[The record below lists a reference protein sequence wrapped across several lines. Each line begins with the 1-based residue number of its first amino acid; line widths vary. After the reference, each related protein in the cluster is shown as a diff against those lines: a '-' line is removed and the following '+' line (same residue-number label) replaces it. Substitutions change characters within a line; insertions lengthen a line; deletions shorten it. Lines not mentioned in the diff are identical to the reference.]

1 MSIFNIKDTILFQ
14 YSSSPIIKAIIEGV
28 NDLIKPDEDINL
40 FYNEMFNILSAQG
53 VGLDFW
59 GVKLGIGRNIKVKST
74 TNKYSYFGFNGSKLN
89 AFNTFPFFSKTNTG
103 DVVTLSDNSYRELL
117 LIKAAANISRT
128 DIASLENLLE
138 RLYSGRGN
146 FYVLEIGT
154 MKLRYIFEFYLT
166 PYEES
171 LALRRDLPPKPAGVT
186 YEIYQIVPEETF
198 GFEGSEMN
206 GFDNGV
212 FDPKG
217 MQATYTNANKTF

>member
-1 MSIFNIKDTILFQ
+1 MSNFDIKDTILFQ

-28 NDLIKPDEDINL
+28 NDLIKPDEDINS

-59 GVKLGIGRNIKVKST
+59 GVKLGIGRNIKIQST
-74 TNKYSYFGFNGSKLN
+74 VDENDCFSFDGSELN
-89 AFNTFPFFSKTNTG
+89 AWNTVPFFSEKEG
-103 DVVTLSDNSYRELL
+103 DVITLEDNAYRELL
-117 LIKAAANISRT
+117 LIKATANISRT
-128 DIASLENLLE
+128 NIASLENLLE
-138 RLYSGRGN
+138 RLYSDRGN

-171 LALRRDLPPKPAGVT
+171 LTLRRDLPPKPAGVT

-217 MQATYTNANKTF
+217 IHATYTNTNKTF

>member
-1 MSIFNIKDTILFQ
+1 MSNFDIKDTILFQ

-28 NDLIKPDEDINL
+28 NDLIKPDEDINS

-59 GVKLGIGRNIKVKST
+59 GVKLGIGRNIKIQST
-74 TNKYSYFGFNGSKLN
+74 VDENDCFGFDRSELN
-89 AFNTFPFFSKTNTG
+89 AWDTVPFFSEKEG
-103 DVVTLSDNSYRELL
+103 DVITLEDNAYRELL

-217 MQATYTNANKTF
+217 IQATHTNANKTF

>member
-28 NDLIKPDEDINL
+28 NDLIKLDEDINL

-103 DVVTLSDNSYRELL
+103 DVVTLADNSYRELL

-138 RLYSGRGN
+138 RLYSDRGN
-146 FYVLEIGT
+146 FYVLETGT
-154 MKLRYIFEFYLT
+154 MKLRYVFEFYLT
-166 PYEES
+166 PFEEA

-186 YEIYQIVPEETF
+186 YEIYQIKPKQTF
-198 GFEGSEMN
+198 GFNGSNMN
-206 GFDNGV
+206 TFNHGV

-217 MQATYTNANKTF
+217 VQATYTNTNNFL

>member
-1 MSIFNIKDTILFQ
+1 MNKFDIKDTILFQ
-14 YSSSPIIKAIIEGV
+14 YSSSSIIKAVIEGV

-40 FYNEMFNILSAQG
+40 VYNEMFNILSAQG

-59 GVKLGIGRNIKVKST
+59 GVKIGIGRKIKIQST
-74 TNKYSYFGFNGSKLN
+74 VDENDSFGFYGSELN
-89 AFNTFPFFSKTNTG
+89 AWDTVPFFSEKEG
-103 DVVTLSDNSYRELL
+103 DVVKLEDNAYRELL

-138 RLYSGRGN
+138 RLYSGRGK
-146 FYVLEIGT
+146 FYFLEIGV

-171 LALRRDLPPKPAGVT
+171 LAMRRDLPPKPAGVT
-186 YEIYQIVPEETF
+186 YEIYQIVPEKTF
-198 GFEGSEMN
+198 GFEGSGMN

-217 MQATYTNANKTF
+217 IQATYTNANKTF

>member
-1 MSIFNIKDTILFQ
+1 MSNFDIKDTILFQ

-28 NDLIKPDEDINL
+28 NDLIKPDEDINS

-59 GVKLGIGRNIKVKST
+59 GVKLGIGRNIKIQST
-74 TNKYSYFGFNGSKLN
+74 VDENDCFSFDGSELN
-89 AFNTFPFFSKTNTG
+89 AWNTVPFFSEKEG
-103 DVVTLSDNSYRELL
+103 DVITLEDNAYRELL
-117 LIKAAANISRT
+117 LIKATANISRT
-128 DIASLENLLE
+128 NIASLENLLE
-138 RLYSGRGN
+138 RLYSDRGN

-171 LALRRDLPPKPAGVT
+171 LTLRRDLPPKPAGVT

-217 MQATYTNANKTF
+217 IQATYTNTNKTF

>member
-1 MSIFNIKDTILFQ
+1 MSKFDIKEVILSQ
-14 YSSSPIIKAIIEGV
+14 YSSSPRIKAIIEGI
-28 NDLIKPDEDINL
+28 DKLIKPDNDIKL
-40 FYNEMFNILSAQG
+40 FYNEMFNLLTAEG
-53 VGLDFW
+53 VGLDVW
-59 GVKLGIGRNIKVKST
+59 GVKIGIGRNIKVQST
-74 TNKYSYFGFNGSKLN
+74 VDEDDCFGFDGSELN
-89 AFNTFPFFSKTNTG
+89 SWDTVPFFSEKEG
-103 DVVTLSDNSYRELL
+103 DVITLEDNSYRELL

-128 DIASLENLLE
+128 DIASLEGLLE

-146 FYVLEIGT
+146 FYVLEVGT

-186 YEIYQIVPEETF
+186 YEIYQVVPEETF
-198 GFEGSEMN
+198 GFDGSEMN

-217 MQATYTNANKTF
+217 VQQTYTNANNKY

>member
-74 TNKYSYFGFNGSKLN
+74 ANKYSYFGFNGSKLN

-103 DVVTLSDNSYRELL
+103 DVVTLTDNAYRELL

-138 RLYSGRGN
+138 RLYSDRGN
-146 FYVLEIGT
+146 FYILEIGT
-154 MKLRYIFEFYLT
+154 MKLRYVFEFYLT
-166 PYEES
+166 PFEEA

-186 YEIYQIVPEETF
+186 YEIYQIKPKQTF
-198 GFEGSEMN
+198 GFNGSNMN
-206 GFDNGV
+206 TFNHGV

-217 MQATYTNANKTF
+217 VQATHTNINNTL